1 MDYIIVSVRILYDR
15 IDLQFAFYGYKVV
28 ICNGGWKYVS
38 IGRNILFYLIIIFNF
53 QKLRTSFDSYELLNF
68 QVMKGRQ
75 RIDNFAKQ
83 KKKKEKKTLNLNI
96 FSPLQIPQH
105 LQHWQALSNIEPM
118 IKMSVTSLTR
128 MMLKRL
134 CPI

>member
-1 MDYIIVSVRILYDR
+1 MVLKSPKHWEKSKKWLC
-15 IDLQFAFYGYKVV
+15 YKPEKFTRRYWTPGRVV
-28 ICNGGWKYVS
+28 IWNGEWKYVS

-105 LQHWQALSNIEPM
+105 LQHWQPG
-118 IKMSVTSLTR
+118 LT
-128 MMLKRL
+128 LNQW
-134 CPI
+134 

>member
-1 MDYIIVSVRILYDR
+1 M
-15 IDLQFAFYGYKVV
+15 K
-28 ICNGGWKYVS
+28 ICS

-83 KKKKEKKTLNLNI
+83 KKKKERKTLNLNI

-118 IKMSVTSLTR
+118 IIMSVTSLISHPNDAEEVVSHLMFSDFPKT
-128 MMLKRL
+128 
-134 CPI
+134 PQQI

>member
-1 MDYIIVSVRILYDR
+1 MSHSVRILCDR
-15 IDLQFAFYGYKVV
+15 IDLQFVMCDLLFMDIESSFVM
-28 ICNGGWKYVS
+28 CNGEWKYVS

-83 KKKKEKKTLNLNI
+83 KKKKERKTLNLNI
-96 FSPLQIPQH
+96 FSPLQVPQH
-105 LQHWQALSNIEPM
+105 LQHWQPG
-118 IKMSVTSLTR
+118 
-128 MMLKRL
+128 LKL
-134 CPI
+134 NQW

>member
-1 MDYIIVSVRILYDR
+1 MSHSVRILCDR
-15 IDLQFAFYGYKVV
+15 IDLQFVICFLWIYNRVV
-28 ICNGGWKYVS
+28 IWNGEWKYVS

-83 KKKKEKKTLNLNI
+83 KKKKERKTLNLNI

-105 LQHWQALSNIEPM
+105 LQHWLSG
-118 IKMSVTSLTR
+118 
-128 MMLKRL
+128 LKL
-134 CPI
+134 NQW

>member
-1 MDYIIVSVRILYDR
+1 MRILCDR
-15 IDLQFAFYGYKVV
+15 IDLQFVICFLWIYYRVV
-28 ICNGGWKYVS
+28 IWNGEWKYVS

-105 LQHWQALSNIEPM
+105 LQHWLSG
-118 IKMSVTSLTR
+118 
-128 MMLKRL
+128 LKL
-134 CPI
+134 NHW

>member
-1 MDYIIVSVRILYDR
+1 MRILCDR
-15 IDLQFAFYGYKVV
+15 IDLQFVICFIWIYNRVV
-28 ICNGGWKYVS
+28 IWNGEWKYVS

-118 IKMSVTSLTR
+118 IIMSVTSLSR

-134 CPI
+134 RPI